1 MLALTC
7 EEARLP
13 GLGSVMLLD
22 LVIAK
27 LAVALDNAFSNI
39 CVRLLSCGI
48 LLSLGINDVLPINL
62 NLAVLLETSTTVA
75 QSLTQ
80 DCEVEG

>member
-7 EEARLP
+7 EEAKLP

-39 CVRLLSCGI
+39 SVILLSCGI
-48 LLSLGINDVLPINL
+48 LLSLGISDVLLINL
-62 NLAVLLETSTTVA
+62 VLLLKTPTTVA

-80 DCEVEG
+80 DREVEG